1 MDKQTAMAINDLSKK
16 INDVQTKLDQ
26 FVAMQNEHMQADLDF
41 IAMMTDVALYDD
53 SGDDM
58 GLESD
63 IDSLPE
69 EDSLESEV

>member
-1 MDKQTAMAINDLSKK
+1 MDKQTAMTINDLSKK

-26 FVAMQNEHMQADLDF
+26 FVAMQNERMQADLDF
-41 IAMMTDVALYDD
+41 IAMMTDVDVYDD

>member
-41 IAMMTDVALYDD
+41 IAMMADVDLYDD

-69 EDSLESEV
+69 DDSLESEV

>member
-26 FVAMQNEHMQADLDF
+26 FVAMQNECMQADLDF
-41 IAMMTDVALYDD
+41 IAMMADVDLYDD